1 MYSLISRSAI
11 YGIRYYDPRAF
22 FKMTFLEF
30 LSDTTQTHLE
40 HSGNVMLRQ
49 SVQDLKVQILLFRNT
64 TIRFVTWPTTTTLV
78 LVNVAGFLYTFLLKS
93 HYKVILNLFLNLGAL
108 QLVTCSLQ

>member
-22 FKMTFLEF
+22 SKMMFLEF

-64 TIRFVTWPTTTTLV
+64 TIRFVTWPTTTLV
-78 LVNVAGFLYTFLLKS
+78 LVNVAGFLYAFLLKS

>member
-1 MYSLISRSAI
+1 MCSLISRSAI

-22 FKMTFLEF
+22 SKMTFLEF

-49 SVQDLKVQILLFRNT
+49 SVQDLKVQILLFRNI
-64 TIRFVTWPTTTTLV
+64 TIRFVTWPTTTLV
-78 LVNVAGFLYTFLLKS
+78 LVNVAGFLYAFLLKS
-93 HYKVILNLFLNLGAL
+93 HYKVILNLFVNLGAL